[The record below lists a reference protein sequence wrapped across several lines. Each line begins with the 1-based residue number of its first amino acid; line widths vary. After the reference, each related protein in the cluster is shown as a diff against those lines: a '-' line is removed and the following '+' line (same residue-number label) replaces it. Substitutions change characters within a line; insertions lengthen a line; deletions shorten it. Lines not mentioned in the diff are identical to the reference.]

1 MILNSICLVKQKQRR
16 SGKKVLE
23 KRIISK
29 ENRWQTP
36 TAATPYEHSDNL
48 CLRFPYPFFFM
59 SNPKILIDPQPR
71 TMDLIFDG
79 QAQSRL
85 STIADLT
92 VFDAGPM
99 PSEMLE
105 KALPEAEIIIGQTD
119 LPRERLERASKL
131 RAIFNVEGNFLP
143 NIDYDFCFSHGIRV
157 LIASPA
163 FAVAVAEMALA
174 LGLDLAR
181 GISQNDRTFREG
193 KEEYGFQSNR
203 NSFLFTGCKVGIIGF
218 GDLARA
224 FRPMLRPFRCPVKVY
239 DPWLPEREIL
249 QNDCTPGSLD
259 EVLSSSDAVFVFASV
274 TSENQGF
281 LGARELALI
290 RPGGLFVLM
299 SRAAVVDFEAL
310 SAAAQSGQLKVA
322 TDVFPEEPFSRVHPI
337 RDLPNV
343 VLSSHRSGGIQE
355 AFYEIGRMVLADVEL
370 LVRGLPPL
378 TCRVAQPE
386 TVSRL
391 RSKAVTVS

>member
-1 MILNSICLVKQKQRR
+1 
-16 SGKKVLE
+16 
-23 KRIISK
+23 
-29 ENRWQTP
+29 
-36 TAATPYEHSDNL
+36 
-48 CLRFPYPFFFM
+48 M

-79 QAQSRL
+79 LAQRRL
-85 STIADLT
+85 SAIADLT
-92 VFDAGPM
+92 VFDSGPM
-99 PSEMLE
+99 PTEMLE

-143 NIDYDFCFSHGIRV
+143 NIDYDFCFSRGIRV

-174 LGLDLAR
+174 FGLDLAR
-181 GISQNDRTFREG
+181 GISQNDRAFRER

-203 NSFLFTGCKVGIIGF
+203 DAFLFTGCKVGIIGF

-224 FRPMLRPFRCPVKVY
+224 FRPMVRPFRCPVKVY
-239 DPWLPEREIL
+239 DPWLPEREIW

-259 EVLSSSDAVFVFASV
+259 DVLSSSDAVFVFASV

-299 SRAAVVDFEAL
+299 SRAGVVDFEAL
-310 SAAAQSGQLKVA
+310 TAAAQSGQLKVA
-322 TDVFPEEPFSRVHPI
+322 TDVFPEEPFSQVHPI

-343 VLSSHRSGGIQE
+343 VLSAHRSGGIQE

-378 TCRVAQPE
+378 TCRLAQPE
-386 TVSRL
+386 TVSRF
-391 RSKAVTVS
+391 RSKAVKVS